1 MAEDNFLN
9 KKWEDRSAGSK
20 WLYGGLAAVAPPLV
34 AANEVGKIWNGD
46 KGRLEDINAQAA
58 ELENS
63 PYNTAKVSKENQDY
77 YAKTMADYAK
87 AKRESEYGFS
97 PEQTAAARQ
106 GFAESTN
113 LGVQNAQNA
122 GGNTLAKYINANVNS
137 NANKFETGLASEDQA
152 VKMQKQ
158 QQVLQYLD
166 QVGKASS
173 ISQDVFSQNFNKN
186 IMAEQAIGQA
196 EKDWYTQRDT
206 NRKDLINAGAS
217 IAGQVGGA
225 AVTAASDIRLKKNIV
240 YSHTENGHKIY
251 EFEYISEPNVKYS
264 GVMAQEVLKTNPS
277 AVIEEDGYYKVHY
290 DMLGLTMKKLN

>member
-1 MAEDNFLN
+1 MAYDTEW
-9 KKWEDRSAGSK
+9 KDRNVAGK
-20 WLYGGLAAVAPPLV
+20 IGVV
-34 AANEVGKIWNGD
+34 AAGVPGIAVREGVKMWKGD

-63 PYNTAKVSKENQDY
+63 EFNTAKVSKENQDY
-77 YAKTMADYAK
+77 YAKTLADYAK
-87 AKRESEYGFS
+87 AKREAEFGFS

-158 QQVLQYLD
+158 QQALQYLN
-166 QVGKASS
+166 QLGAASG

-186 IMAEQAIGQA
+186 TMAEQAIGQA
-196 EKDWYTQRDT
+196 ERDWYTQRDV
-206 NRKDLINAGAS
+206 NRKGMIDTGVAIQGNIAQAAAAAAG
-217 IAGQVGGA
+217 
-225 AVTAASDIRLKKNIV
+225 ASDIRLKKNIV
-240 YSHTENGHKIY
+240 YSHTENGYKIY
-251 EFEYISEPNVKYS
+251 EFEYKNEPNVKYS
-264 GVMAQEVLKTNPS
+264 GVMAQEVLETNPS
-277 AVIEEDGYYKVHY
+277 AVIEENGYYKVY
-290 DMLGLTMKKLN
+290 YGMLGLTMKKLN